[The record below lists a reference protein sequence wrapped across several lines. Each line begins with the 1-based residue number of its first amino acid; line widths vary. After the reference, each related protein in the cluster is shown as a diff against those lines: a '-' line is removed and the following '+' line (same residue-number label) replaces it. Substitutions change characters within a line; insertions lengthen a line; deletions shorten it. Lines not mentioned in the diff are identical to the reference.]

1 MTNSQHPD
9 ASRLTRMLRGELS
22 LDEIAGLEAHLGTCA
37 DCSVR
42 LEQLDAADLTS
53 RAVRRWHGEP
63 SVAMVG
69 TGAAVS
75 GEKNTATENTEG
87 TEGSGGSWESCRIPG
102 YEIETLLGRGGMGEV
117 WLARQVAL
125 NRRVAIK
132 MMSSAPGRTPD
143 LLTRFRLEGQTL
155 AHVRHSNIVRVHD
168 VGSVESLS
176 FIVMEYCEGGSLASW
191 LQTRRL
197 TARTAAEVVRQLAT
211 AVEAAHQRGIVHRDL
226 KPANV
231 LLQRRT
237 AGAESPV
244 AMSTDHST
252 CDDDLLSNFV
262 PKIGDFGLALWLDA
276 DLRLT
281 QTGALAGSPNY
292 MSPEQAA
299 GSGGT
304 LGLATDI
311 YSLGAILYE
320 LLTGEP
326 PFERLTLLETLVAV
340 SEEEPRLPSGVRKS
354 IPRDLATICLKCM
367 SKSPDQRYQ
376 SAAMLADELQRF
388 LDDRPI
394 LARPLSTAERV
405 WRWSRRNR
413 PLAAL
418 IVAVVVLIVASV
430 AGSLAAAWRFHL
442 DGLRLSLSAK
452 AERDERW
459 KAESARE
466 RAESAERQ
474 SIERLVS
481 GYLLVGQ
488 TAQRERDSNASLFWY
503 MQAWEADSLA
513 TRGDDQ
519 HRLRV
524 AMQVERWPKLTGLGI
539 SRSAWTRAA
548 WTDDFRRVA
557 LVLADGSAELWSPY
571 DGRLVATWRDAAPI
585 TACAVSPCG
594 EFIATG
600 DEQGRIRVRVAD
612 GGADVGGD
620 SDSRV
625 EQPIATLAVSRGATT
640 IAVGDATDRVYWMR
654 RDSGSES
661 ASQEFI
667 LASGVGPAGISEMQI
682 SDDGRTVVAR
692 GLGGGSV
699 VWDTVAKRRVFE
711 AEGRNVAETHRGE
724 YGGQLLTAGGEQF
737 FVARRNELE
746 LRRCDTGDLV
756 QAWTYPRAVRAWA
769 TRDASR
775 GVAVYCGGP
784 QVFVDV
790 PVKPRG
796 FTRQTVALP
805 IGNVA
810 IALSPDG
817 RRLATIGALGRLYVW
832 NVADGSLSNVAFRS
846 LDICPHLAWHPTGNS
861 VLAISRDQTLRVWNF
876 DSETAEAADSSS
888 DGGETSSRSR
898 IGRASKRDADGET
911 ARSSASLPSDI
922 VSGSDSDDKQVD
934 DSLESR
940 EVAFEYASPDARLRL
955 CITQNHAVHLIETST
970 QRRVIPPIHHGTAVT
985 SAALSDDGRLLAVVL
1000 VQRTVRLY
1008 DARTG
1013 DPIADWRVAGKLAH
1027 DPRALRFAGAESL
1040 EYSTDRGERRVIRL
1054 PKLPSKRD
1062 DVARLVDLMTGQRL
1076 DPGSK
1081 RIVTLPELTFAH
1093 AREAYLE
1100 PWREWRRIDAASARP
1115 R

>member
-9 ASRLTRMLRGELS
+9 RSQLTRMLRGELS

-37 DCSVR
+37 DCSAR
-42 LEQLDAADLTS
+42 LERLDAADLTS
-53 RAVRRWHGEP
+53 RAVRRWH
-63 SVAMVG
+63 
-69 TGAAVS
+69 

-211 AVEAAHQRGIVHRDL
+211 AVEAAHRRGIVHRDL

-231 LLQRRT
+231 LLQRRM
-237 AGAESPV
+237 AGVESSAAVPRDG
-244 AMSTDHST
+244 AQSDE
-252 CDDDLLSNFV
+252 CDLLVEFV
-262 PKIGDFGLALWLDA
+262 PKIGDFGLALWLDV

-394 LARPLSTAERV
+394 LARPLSTTERV

-430 AGSLAAAWRFHL
+430 AGSLAAAWRFHS
-442 DGLRLSLSAK
+442 DGRRLSQLAK

-539 SRSAWTRAA
+539 SLSSWVRAT
-548 WTDDFRRVA
+548 WSVDFRRVA

-620 SDSRV
+620 AVVKID
-625 EQPIATLAVSRGATT
+625 QPIAALAVSRDAATV
-640 IAVGDATDRVYWMR
+640 AFADATDRVRWWQR
-654 RDSGSES
+654 SSKPDAAASETV
-661 ASQEFI
+661 EGP
-667 LASGVGPAGISEMQI
+667 GVGPAGISEMQI

-711 AEGRNVAETHRGE
+711 AEGRNVGETHRGE

-756 QAWTYPRAVRAWA
+756 QAWTYPRAVRAWS
-769 TRDASR
+769 TSDASR

-796 FTRQTVALP
+796 FARQTVALP

-832 NVADGSLSNVAFRS
+832 NVADGALSNVAFRS
-846 LDICPHLAWHPTGNS
+846 LDICPHLAWHSTGNS
-861 VLAISRDQTLRVWNF
+861 VLAISRDQTLRVWNL
-876 DSETAEAADSSS
+876 DSDSAEAADDSS
-888 DGGETSSRSR
+888 DGGESSSRSR
-898 IGRASKRDADGET
+898 IGRASKRNADGET
-911 ARSSASLPSDI
+911 ARPSASLPSDI
-922 VSGSDSDDKQVD
+922 ASGSDSDDKQVD

-955 CITQNHAVHLIETST
+955 YVTQNHAVHLIESST
-970 QRRVIPPIHHGTAVT
+970 QRHVIPPIHHGTAVT

-1040 EYSTDRGERRVIRL
+1040 EYSADRGERRVIRL

-1081 RIVTLPELTFAH
+1081 RIVTLPELTFSH
-1093 AREAYLE
+1093 ARDAYLE